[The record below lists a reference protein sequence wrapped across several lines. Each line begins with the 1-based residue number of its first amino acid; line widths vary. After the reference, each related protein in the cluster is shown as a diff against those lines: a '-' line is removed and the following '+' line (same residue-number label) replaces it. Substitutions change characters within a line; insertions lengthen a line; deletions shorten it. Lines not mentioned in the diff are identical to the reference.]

1 MAVKFSQFTQ
11 ENTAANVTE
20 LVGYTAS
27 GNLNVRIPPANID
40 TLYAYATAQST
51 NDVDL
56 TLTGTKTGTATTTD
70 TIKFTAGSNITLT
83 EDGAGNGFTIA
94 NTATYSSWNLAGD
107 SGTPQ
112 AISDGNSA
120 TFSSANAA
128 ITTAAGATDTLT
140 ITSVAFTGGANI
152 GHVPSA
158 AAASAG
164 QFLDYQGNWS
174 APSGAFTG
182 FNITDG
188 VTTEAVANGDTVTF
202 SGGTYI
208 NAVVTATDTVTVTL
222 DTAVALWT
230 LAGGDGAGPTQ
241 SITPGNTAT
250 IKENT
255 STTVNSVIVGGG
267 VQTLAANTDELLL
280 DQKSEQVITV
290 AGSVYVVD
298 GASQPTIVLPR
309 GFTYEFNQDDS
320 SNNSHPIV
328 IGTAAASSP
337 YTTGIQ
343 YYGSTSANTL
353 TPVTQGDY
361 ANSTNFN
368 SYATRR
374 VRLRI
379 TQNTPA
385 LYYYCSVHGA
395 SYGGSIAYGG
405 ATGLATMTTS
415 PAATGNGSTAT
426 YPLGATPTD
435 KNYTMAYISGVY
447 QLKSSYSVSGS
458 NITFDTNVPNG
469 ASIEIITTT

>member
-1 MAVKFSQFTQ
+1 MAVKFSDFTP
-11 ENTAANVTE
+11 ETVAANITDI
-20 LVGYTAS
+20 VGYTTS
-27 GNLNVRIPPANID
+27 GSLNVRIPPANLD
-40 TLYAYATAQST
+40 TTYSLGASGST
-51 NDVDL
+51 DVVL
-56 TLTGTKTGTATTTD
+56 TLGATKPGSTATDTSVTITKGSGISFSSISTT
-70 TIKFTAGSNITLT
+70 
-83 EDGAGNGFTIA
+83 GFTISA
-94 NTATYSSWNLAGD
+94 SGAVTTVSAIAP
-107 SGTPQ
+107 GTP
-112 AISDGNSA
+112 STGNPLIV
-120 TFSSANAA
+120 TP
-128 ITTAAGATDTLT
+128 TTGDVEIQSMAFAGG
-140 ITSVAFTGGANI
+140 SFV

-164 QFLDYQGNWS
+164 QFLDYTGNWS
-174 APSGAFTG
+174 APAGAFTG
-182 FNITDG
+182 FT
-188 VTTEAVANGDTVTF
+188 VTGDLGSEGVANGDTVQFTGGTF
-202 SGGTYI
+202 ISTQVASGGATTDI
-208 NAVVTATDTVTVTL
+208 VTIDL
-222 DTAVALWT
+222 DTGVALWR
-230 LAGGDGAGPTQ
+230 LVGGDDAGPIQ
-241 SITPGNTAT
+241 SITPGNDVT

-255 STTVNSVIVGGG
+255 STVVPVGTGVQVGGG
-267 VQTLAANTDELLL
+267 VQALAANTDELLL

-298 GASQPTIVLPR
+298 GASRPTIVLPR

-320 SNNSHPIV
+320 SNNSHPLV
-328 IGTAAASSP
+328 IGTSVASNP
-337 YTTGIQ
+337 YATGIQ

-353 TPVTQGDY
+353 TPVAQNVYENT
-361 ANSTNFN
+361 TNFN

-385 LYYYCSVHGA
+385 LYYYCSVHGQ

-458 NITFDTNVPNG
+458 DIIFDTNVPNG

>member
-1 MAVKFSQFTQ
+1 MAVKFSQFTT
-11 ENTAANVTE
+11 ENNAANITSI
-20 LVGYTAS
+20 VGYTTG
-27 GNLNVRIPPANID
+27 GNLNVQIPPANLD
-40 TLYAYATAQST
+40 TTYTLASSASGS
-51 NDVDL
+51 NVVL
-56 TLTGTKTGTATTTD
+56 TLDGTKPGGTATDD
-70 TIKFTAGSNITLT
+70 TITITQGSGITFSSVTA
-83 EDGAGNGFTIA
+83 AGFTIA
-94 NTATYSSWNLAGD
+94 ASGD
-107 SGTPQ
+107 VTTVSAIAPGSPSTGNPLIVTP
-112 AISDGNSA
+112 
-120 TFSSANAA
+120 
-128 ITTAAGATDTLT
+128 TTGDVTIQSMAFAGAGN
-140 ITSVAFTGGANI
+140 V

-164 QFLDYQGNWS
+164 QFLDYTGNWS

-255 STTVNSVIVGGG
+255 STVVPVGTGVQVGGG
-267 VQTLAANTDELLL
+267 VQALAANTDELLL

-309 GFTYEFNQDDS
+309 GFTYECNQDDS

-337 YTTGIQ
+337 YTIGIQ

-353 TPVTQGDY
+353 TPVDQSVY

-385 LYYYCSVHGA
+385 LYYYCSVHGS

-405 ATGLATMTTS
+405 SSGGFGSINQFQGTGSSLGALTLGST
-415 PAATGNGSTAT
+415 PAAAQNCLVS
-426 YPLGATPTD
+426 
-435 KNYTMAYISGVY
+435 ISGVTQNY
-447 QLKSSYSVSGS
+447 LDSSGTPNWSVST
-458 NITFDTNVPNG
+458 NTLTFATNPPVTAAN
-469 ASIEIITTT
+469 AIQIIVIN